1 MREKDLKIK
10 KPKRELKTLD
20 KNFKMKAVQRKFLID
35 KFKVDKSKRTE
46 TAMSEASNNAQD
58 EFEDTFISTG
68 LYAAEKFHLNK
79 TEKKTKQY
87 EQANNFKKN
96 YEKNSC
102 NSKTEEYQNLDFVPK
117 NFKNINTKIT
127 SENRKD
133 TFFYTYYD
141 RKNILPKMRNLHSA
155 DFKHIKQRPYR
166 SIPVKNVRINWK
178 KDTLIKRLITK
189 NKKEKYTDKNVVNTD
204 IKDENNK
211 YIRQT
216 PTVANNTSNSLN
228 RLDTE
233 AYYQL
238 LPKRYEK
245 IKDTSKFSHKFAN
258 KFSLNPVKSVNKNI
272 DIENIKR
279 FTPEKGYRKFLKKS
293 YITKY
298 QKTKV
303 IQTGKKIGYSQKI
316 MKAAV
321 NTTAAFVKG
330 IIAILSS
337 LSASLVVIVIIAAV
351 IAIISTSFG
360 IFYSPFDNSEGV
372 KKIPQIVAETNSDF
386 NNKVEDIKN
395 STDYDSIEYRVLPSG
410 ENTLFITNWT
420 QVVAVFAV
428 KTALDSSNALDVVTM
443 DSKREEM
450 LKDIFW
456 DMNELSYETKEIQ
469 HNENSD
475 QDTDTETVLCITLK
489 SKSYEEMADYYNF
502 SQYQK
507 QALYEMMKPEYAQML
522 SELVGTYGVEDGS
535 IELTEERIQNMIA
548 NLPDDL
554 PPERKAV
561 MNAAYSLVG
570 KVNYFWGGKSEVIG
584 WDSRWG
590 TPMKVTAAGSNTTGM
605 ILPFGLDC
613 SGFVTWVFINATGDT
628 YYANVIGHGAANQYS
643 RCEKI
648 DWSEAQAGD
657 LVFYPDLGHVGIIAG
672 KDENGNILVIH
683 CASSQNNVV
692 TTGLQ
697 GFTKVGRPEFL
708 K

>member
-35 KFKVDKSKRTE
+35 KFKSDKNREDE

-68 LYAAEKFHLNK
+68 LYAAEKLSLNNTK
-79 TEKKTKQY
+79 KKTKQN
-87 EQANNFKKN
+87 EQTNNFKRN

-102 NSKTEEYQNLDFVPK
+102 NSKTEEYQNLDFAPK
-117 NFKNINTKIT
+117 NFKNTNTKVNL
-127 SENRKD
+127 ENKKD
-133 TFFYTYYD
+133 TFFYTDYD
-141 RKNILPKMRNLHSA
+141 RKNMVLKMRNLNRI
-155 DFKHIKQRPYR
+155 DFKHIRQRPYR

-178 KDTLIKRLITK
+178 KDTLIKRLVAK
-189 NKKEKYTDKNVVNTD
+189 NKKEMYTDKNVVNTD

-216 PTVANNTSNSLN
+216 PTVTNNTSNSLN

-233 AYYQL
+233 AYYQS

-245 IKDTSKFSHKFAN
+245 IKDTSKFTNRFTKKH
-258 KFSLNPVKSVNKNI
+258 SLNSIKPVNKNV
-272 DIENIKR
+272 NVKNNKH
-279 FTPEKGYRKFLKKS
+279 FAPEKEYKKFLKKS

-298 QKTKV
+298 QKTNPIK
-303 IQTGKKIGYSQKI
+303 TGKKIGFSQKA
-316 MKAAV
+316 MKAAI
-321 NTTAAFVKG
+321 NTTAAFVKS

-337 LSASLVVIVIIAAV
+337 LSASLVVFVIIAAV

-360 IFYSPFDNSEGV
+360 IFYSLFDNSEDV
-372 KKIPQIVAETNSDF
+372 KKVSQIVAETNSEF

-395 STDYDSIEYRVLPSG
+395 STDYDSIEYRLLPRG
-410 ENTLFITNWT
+410 EDGLFITNWT

-456 DMNELSYETKEIQ
+456 DMNELYYETKEIQ

-475 QDTDTETVLCITLK
+475 QSTDTETVLCITLK

-507 QALYEMMKPEYAQML
+507 QALYETMKPEYAQML
-522 SELVGTYGVEDGS
+522 SELVGTYGIAGGS
-535 IELTEERIQNMIA
+535 IELTEEQIQNMIA

-605 ILPFGLDC
+605 TLPFGLDC
-613 SGFVTWVFINATGDT
+613 SGFVTWAFINATGDT
-628 YYANVIGHGAANQYS
+628 SYANTIGHGAANQYS

-657 LVFYPDLGHVGIIAG
+657 LVFYPDLGHVGIIVG
-672 KDENGNILVIH
+672 KDENGNILVVH

-692 TTGLQ
+692 VTGLQ
-697 GFTKVGRPEFL
+697 GFTKVGRPQFFN
-708 K
+708 